1 MPPDS
6 PYERPA
12 VTPPVEQWPCTVW
25 SAASGSLAALRRSA
39 RSALLRT
46 ALQYR
51 RFLCTVAENCE
62 ISLTHADWPAA
73 SPETTPLVM
82 TGHQPVIFHSGLTFK
97 YETTEQFI
105 IDHQALGLAVM
116 IDTDEGD
123 AGEFSFP
130 VAEFSDSDSAPTR
143 RHTETASFS
152 QGPGLFLNSQ
162 LGTRAHRDAVV
173 ARVLQALSAA
183 EQHDAAHAFSRT
195 SAIYS
200 RFSPS
205 SMAVANTIVR
215 QAAGIGNRLLE
226 IPLSALCRLPEVIR
240 FFSDILSRPRKFHE
254 CYNQV
259 LDQFRKDH
267 SIRNDANPFPN
278 LHTDTDGFELPFWL
292 VHPASGTRSI
302 LWLRNHQHTPWLCKD
317 QQPVTELHPGMAG
330 EALLALMAQG
340 WLLVPRGALITASLR
355 LLFSDLFVH
364 GLGGGRYDPAT
375 DQLIRAWW
383 QEEPSPFV
391 VASASRCLFPEDR
404 LRLLQ
409 MRQFQT
415 QLRDL
420 QFNPGRY
427 LNQQLFPVSVE
438 EQLQSLLAEKEAAV
452 CLLQQHRDTGG
463 SGKDAGRHI
472 QKLSDTIRS
481 LVTSTLQ
488 PQIDTL
494 NQLTPQTISTIES
507 RLWPWFFFANTP
519 SPMP

>member
-1 MPPDS
+1 MSLDS
-6 PYERPA
+6 PYQRPTI
-12 VTPPVEQWPCTVW
+12 TPPLEQWPCAVW
-25 SAASGSLAALRRSA
+25 CAKSDPMASLRRSA
-39 RSALLRT
+39 RSSLLRT
-46 ALQYR
+46 AALYQ
-51 RFLCTVAENCE
+51 RFLFTVAEQTGL
-62 ISLTHADWPAA
+62 SLRHAGWPTT

-97 YETTEQFI
+97 YETTEQFAI
-105 IDHQALGLAVM
+105 AHNAIGLAVM

-123 AGEFSFP
+123 AGEFCFP
-130 VAEFSDSDSAPTR
+130 VVDFPDSHMTPTR
-143 RHTETASFS
+143 RHTESASFS
-152 QGPGLFLNSQ
+152 LGPGLFLNNHLSTKEQ
-162 LGTRAHRDAVV
+162 RKAVV
-173 ARVLQALSAA
+173 IRVLQRLSEAGL
-183 EQHDAAHAFSRT
+183 HDATHSFLET
-195 SAIYS
+195 SELYS
-200 RFSPS
+200 RFPPG
-205 SMAVANTIVR
+205 SMAVANTLVR

-226 IPLSALCRLPEVIR
+226 IPLSSLCRLPEVVR
-240 FFSDILSRPRKFHE
+240 FFSDILGRPRNFHE

-259 LDQFRKDH
+259 LSQFRKDH

-278 LHTDTDGFELPFWL
+278 LNTDKDGFELPFWL

-302 LWLRNHQHTPWLCKD
+302 LWLRNHQQTPWLCKD

-330 EALLALMAQG
+330 EALLTLMAQG

-404 LRLLQ
+404 IHLLQ

-438 EQLQSLLAEKEAAV
+438 EQLQALLAEKEAAV

>member
-1 MPPDS
+1 M
-6 PYERPA
+6 
-12 VTPPVEQWPCTVW
+12 
-25 SAASGSLAALRRSA
+25 ASLRRSA
-39 RSALLRT
+39 RASLLRT
-46 ALQYR
+46 AALYQ
-51 RFLCTVAENCE
+51 RFLFTVAEQTGL
-62 ISLTHADWPAA
+62 SLPHAEQPTA
-73 SPETTPLVM
+73 SLETTPLVM

-97 YETTEQFI
+97 YETTQQFAI
-105 IDHQALGLAVM
+105 AQDALGLAVI

-123 AGEFSFP
+123 AGEFCFP
-130 VAEFSDSDSAPTR
+130 VADLPASDTPPAR
-143 RHTETASFS
+143 RHTESTSFS
-152 QGPGLFLNSQ
+152 QGLGLFLNSQ
-162 LGTRAHRDAVV
+162 LCTNEQRHAVV
-173 ARVLQALSAA
+173 TRVHQALSTAGLN
-183 EQHDAAHAFSRT
+183 DAARSFLET
-195 SAIYS
+195 SELYS
-200 RFSPS
+200 RFPPG

-226 IPLSALCRLPEVIR
+226 IPLSAICRLPEVIR
-240 FFSDILSRPRKFHE
+240 FFSDILGRPRSFHE

-259 LDQFRKDH
+259 LDQFREDH

-463 SGKDAGRHI
+463 SGKDAGRNI

-494 NQLTPQTISTIES
+494 NQLSPQTISTIES

-519 SPMP
+519 SPMQ